1 MYSTPTSTHV
11 RAISIMA
18 SRRVPIGVRPQPWD
32 ELDKL
37 TATDVI
43 APVDELTPW
52 IRQVIVVR
60 MKSGDLQ
67 WARTN

>member
-1 MYSTPTSTHV
+1 
-11 RAISIMA
+11 MA